1 MRSEG
6 QRAEYELTG
15 GAYPER
21 TPEGRVMRGHA
32 ARGHRAPK
40 EQRRAWATVAD
51 AQDRKRTNPMSNDN
65 ELAKNGP
72 QALPAL
78 ARVSEVAKSVGLSV
92 GTIYKLIADG
102 DITAVKVRGALRVH
116 RESVLDY
123 FGF

>member
-1 MRSEG
+1 
-6 QRAEYELTG
+6 
-15 GAYPER
+15 
-21 TPEGRVMRGHA
+21 
-32 ARGHRAPK
+32 
-40 EQRRAWATVAD
+40 
-51 AQDRKRTNPMSNDN
+51 MSNDN

-78 ARVSEVAKSVGLSV
+78 ARVSEVANSVGLSV